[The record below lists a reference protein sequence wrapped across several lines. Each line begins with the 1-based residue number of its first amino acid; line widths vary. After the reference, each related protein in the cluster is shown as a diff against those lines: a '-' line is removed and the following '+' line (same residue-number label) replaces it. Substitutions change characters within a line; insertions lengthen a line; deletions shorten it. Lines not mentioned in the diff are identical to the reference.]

1 MPFPVETF
9 SRTPQPRRLSNRPSA
24 RGGGVVDQ
32 RPARQALPGGR
43 HRPVKMLG
51 AESGGN
57 RAGATG
63 GPPGCSSGDP
73 SCEPRRS
80 SVSFAIRIPSKHVL
94 RETDNR
100 GPRCSDGRGVA
111 RVGHIDQGIRRR
123 SRYRHACGFFPNSFA
138 IFRWVV
144 WPRRL
149 AIPQRMP
156 GAARAWI
163 PVYFC
168 HPQPVNG

>member
-9 SRTPQPRRLSNRPSA
+9 SRTPQPRRLSNRRSA
-24 RGGGVVDQ
+24 RRGEVVDQ
-32 RPARQALPGGR
+32 RPAPQALPGGR
-43 HRPVKMLG
+43 HRLVKMLG
-51 AESGGN
+51 AEFGGN

-111 RVGHIDQGIRRR
+111 RFGLIDRR
-123 SRYRHACGFFPNSFA
+123 SQGCRCARRSHRPKPFSSLNPNPALQLS
-138 IFRWVV
+138 
-144 WPRRL
+144 RL
-149 AIPQRMP
+149 AITPLAGDP
-156 GAARAWI
+156 TLIVFLASISATA
-163 PVYFC
+163 
-168 HPQPVNG
+168 